1 MGVNVMDVSNGTLSA
16 ESVAIVARVAMGAP
30 AWRETNQSRA
40 LNVVGG
46 ARHKIT
52 SLPRLCTRAPNPATF
67 CPQSLHPLALTCRT
81 SLAEFMASIA

>member
-16 ESVAIVARVAMGAP
+16 EPRPVAIVARVAMGAP

-67 CPQSLHPLALTCRT
+67 CPLALTCHT

>member
-46 ARHKIT
+46 ARHKI
-52 SLPRLCTRAPNPATF
+52 R
-67 CPQSLHPLALTCRT
+67 
-81 SLAEFMASIA
+81 